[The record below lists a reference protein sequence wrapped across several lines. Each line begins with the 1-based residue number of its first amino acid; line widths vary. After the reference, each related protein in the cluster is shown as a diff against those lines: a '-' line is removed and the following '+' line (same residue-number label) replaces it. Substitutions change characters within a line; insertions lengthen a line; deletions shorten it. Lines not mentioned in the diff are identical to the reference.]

1 MEVVNPF
8 VQLRAKRI
16 EKLLEVATNCDIKDG
31 YGHKKWND
39 FAEQTLEGHTT
50 THQGIKSIL
59 LDHMKQDPFFE
70 GTTKNTR
77 NSYLEE
83 VEEKWKRQ

>member
-16 EKLLEVATNCDIKDG
+16 GRLIEIASKCDIKDG
-31 YGHKKWND
+31 YGHKKWLD
-39 FAEQTLEGHTT
+39 FASSDLEGRTT
-50 THQGIKSIL
+50 QQQGVKSIL
-59 LDHMKQDPFFE
+59 IDHMKQEALFE

-83 VEEKWKRQ
+83 VEEKWKKQ

>member
-50 THQGIKSIL
+50 
-59 LDHMKQDPFFE
+59 
-70 GTTKNTR
+70 
-77 NSYLEE
+77 
-83 VEEKWKRQ
+83 